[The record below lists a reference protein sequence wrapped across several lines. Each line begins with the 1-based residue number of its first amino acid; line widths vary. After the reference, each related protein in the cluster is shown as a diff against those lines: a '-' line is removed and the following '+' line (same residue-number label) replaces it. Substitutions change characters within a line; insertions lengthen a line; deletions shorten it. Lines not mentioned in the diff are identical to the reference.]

1 MIMALPAVGV
11 LSRQYAIDLIANG
24 ACKTV
29 VQALN
34 AHLDNSHI
42 QLKGL
47 SALVHLTHV
56 DAARLRLVS
65 ADAGAAAVRTMRAF
79 PADPLLQLQAV
90 AIIAFVSFDNEA
102 YVAQLTG
109 MGGCALVTAS
119 LSTCLNSAEYQ
130 QAALE
135 ALAILAVSTAAS
147 REDVAAAC
155 AAALASLSA
164 YPDNDD
170 VNVAA
175 LLALASLA
183 GVTNSSALYDCDAR
197 AAVASAMQRYPH
209 SQSVQTCGAQV
220 LQHVPRRSQRAR

>member
-183 GVTNSSALYDCDAR
+183 R
-197 AAVASAMQRYPH
+197 AAHATVLHDCGVRAVVTCATQRYPH
-209 SQSVQTCGAQV
+209 SRNIQAFGEQV
-220 LQHVPRRSQRAR
+220 LERLPRRSKRAR